1 MEARFQLRSE
11 GCESVVVA
19 LSIQVNAYEWIMET
33 RWTVMVLVG
42 ISISPGIGA
51 RGEAHGSTSPGETRG
66 AVEPA
71 ETVEQYKARMRA
83 EVERA
88 IATNRYP
95 DLYGRVVDEKG
106 QSIAGASVQFSWND
120 ISDNGTSR
128 TNGVSDSNGM
138 FTARSAS
145 SATMRVSSCQN
156 LRW

>member
-1 MEARFQLRSE
+1 
-11 GCESVVVA
+11 
-19 LSIQVNAYEWIMET
+19 
-33 RWTVMVLVG
+33 MVLVG

-128 TNGVSDSNGM
+128 TKRGIGFQRDVHCSRREQCYHEG
-138 FTARSAS
+138 FKLPEPPL
-145 SATMRVSSCQN
+145 VGC
-156 LRW
+156 